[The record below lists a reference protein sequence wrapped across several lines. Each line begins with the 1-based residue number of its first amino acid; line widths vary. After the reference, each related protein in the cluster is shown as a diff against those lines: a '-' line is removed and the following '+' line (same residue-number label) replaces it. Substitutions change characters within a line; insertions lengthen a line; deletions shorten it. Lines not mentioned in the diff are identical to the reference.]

1 MSNFSA
7 SIPVADMQSANDI
20 LNNTA
25 GTPGVV
31 SYGPSNFSVPAYN
44 SPSPG
49 FALLHAWGDAEFEA
63 AVAAIPNVTIQ
74 HPIVTTNPGNPDTIN
89 DNPQEM
95 TSELASK
102 SGAEWAADAKP
113 LTGQVTPGLYR
124 DTDNVLWWV
133 IQAYDTAIY
142 PDPLLVPAL
151 IRVAKVPG
159 ETLPWQQPLDQY
171 DAYKLVNSFTGLPD
185 QSTHNGFTW
194 KVSQA
199 DGAGNNI
206 WEPGVFGWVQV

>member
-7 SIPVADMQSANDI
+7 SIPVADMDSANAT
-20 LNNTA
+20 LQTA
-25 GTPGVV
+25 G
-31 SYGPSNFSVPAYN
+31 YGPSNFSVPAYG
-44 SPSPG
+44 SPSPD
-49 FALLHAWGDAEFEA
+49 FALLHCWHNPAFEA
-63 AVAAIPNVTIQ
+63 AVAAIPNVVIQ
-74 HPIVTTNPGNPDTIN
+74 QGLATPTATTTEVANTV
-89 DNPQEM
+89 
-95 TSELASK
+95 
-102 SGAEWAADAKP
+102 GAEWSADAKP

-124 DTDNVLWWV
+124 DTAGVLWWV
-133 IQAYDTAIY
+133 IQAYDTALY
-142 PDPLLVPAL
+142 PDPLLIPAL

-185 QSTHNGFTW
+185 QSIHNGFTW